1 MQQVY
6 LRSDMVILGA
16 GIIGMVTAIA
26 LSNRGIK
33 TTIIEKRT
41 RDELV
46 LSKDER
52 NIAITKTT
60 EKWLRLNN
68 IWDDLVQF
76 SAKVNDI
83 YVIDDEDES
92 SMIHLHQSNKSSQ
105 ELGHMI
111 LNHDLIRVIFNKI
124 EEDANITLILNSNY
138 TDIEAKDTH
147 NFVYLDNS
155 KTIQA
160 SWVLACDGKFS
171 KVKKKYCRYQVQ
183 KNYHQ
188 SALVFQLKHQKS
200 HEGTAVE
207 HFTNSGVFAILP
219 TKDQFISSV
228 VWIENT
234 EIAQLLNSMS
244 AVEFTH
250 YALQKFGLFLGQL
263 TLNSQIISY
272 PLTAELVENYFYKK
286 IIFLGDSAHSIH
298 PLAGQGLNQGIKD
311 VIDLV
316 ELISGKYFVG
326 CDLLES
332 DLKIYQQ
339 RRALDNFIMF
349 TACDFIEKIF
359 QNKISASSV
368 LRKMAMKLVN
378 KSSWIKDKILNFGTK

>member
-1 MQQVY
+1 MQVNFK
-6 LRSDMVILGA
+6 SDIVILGA
-16 GIIGMVTAIA
+16 GIVGMVTAIA

-33 TTIIEKRT
+33 TTIIEKRSQE
-41 RDELV
+41 EL
-46 LSKDER
+46 LSSKDER

-68 IWDDLVQF
+68 IWNDLAEF
-76 SAKVNDI
+76 AAKVNDI
-83 YVIDDEDES
+83 YVIDDKDEN
-92 SMIHLHQSNKSSQ
+92 SMIHLYKKNNLLH

-111 LNHDLIRVIFNKI
+111 LNHDLIRVILKKI
-124 EEDANITLILNSNY
+124 EADENITLILNSNY
-138 TDIEAKDTH
+138 TDIDAQDMQ

-155 KTIQA
+155 TIIQA

-183 KNYHQ
+183 KNYNQ
-188 SALVFQLKHQKS
+188 SALVFQLKHAKA

-207 HFTNSGVFAILP
+207 HFTSSGVFAILP

-228 VWIENT
+228 VWIEKP

-250 YALQKFGLFLGQL
+250 NALQKFGPFLGEL
-263 TLNSQIISY
+263 TLNSKIFSY
-272 PLTAELVENYFYKK
+272 PLTAELIENYYHKK

-316 ELISGKYFVG
+316 DLISSKYFVG

-332 DLKIYQQ
+332 DLKVYQKS
-339 RRALDNFIMF
+339 RAHDNFIMF
-349 TACDFIEKIF
+349 SACDFMEKIF
-359 QNKISASSV
+359 KRKLGMIPV
-368 LRKMAMKLVN
+368 FRKMAMRLIN